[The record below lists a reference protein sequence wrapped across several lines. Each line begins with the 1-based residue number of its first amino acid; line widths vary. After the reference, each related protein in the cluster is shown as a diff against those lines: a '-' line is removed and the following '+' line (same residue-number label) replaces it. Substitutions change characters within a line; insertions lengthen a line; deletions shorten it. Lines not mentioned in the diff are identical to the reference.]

1 MLENPLRAA
10 LAETAAR
17 RQSAG
22 LAPGPVWSALR
33 RLTVAE
39 LLRPGA
45 AGRTD
50 LDGVLSAVCEAAR
63 AAARRRPGWFYAAWD
78 EAPCLAVRANLLT
91 AAICAALRGGAGAAR
106 RARRA
111 AGRNPPRRCAAVVP
125 GRRAR
130 ARNTGRFGPGLH
142 RRAAVPRYSA
152 RGRCSRLRS
161 GCRVC
166 LAARRLPRR
175 LPHCCWTGIRC
186 CTSFWGPGPPRRT
199 AKNRPFAKNERV
211 RNALLRKSF

>member
-91 AAICAALRGGAGAAR
+91 AAICAALRGVLVLPGARGVLRAETRPGGVLLWFQGGAPAPETQALWARLAQEGGGTAVFGAGAVFT
-106 RARRA
+106 
-111 AGRNPPRRCAAVVP
+111 AAV
-125 GRRAR
+125 RL
-130 ARNTGRFGPGLH
+130 PGLPGCAP
-142 RRAAVPRYSA
+142 AAAPAAALLLDRYSVLYQFL
-152 RGRCSRLRS
+152 GPW
-161 GCRVC
+161 
-166 LAARRLPRR
+166 AAAPD
-175 LPHCCWTGIRC
+175 G
-186 CTSFWGPGPPRRT
+186 
-199 AKNRPFAKNERV
+199 
-211 RNALLRKSF
+211 

>member
-63 AAARRRPGWFYAAWD
+63 AAARRRPGWLYAAWD
-78 EAPCLAVRANLLT
+78 AAPRLAVRANLLT
-91 AAICAALRGGAGAAR
+91 AAICAALRGVLALPGARGVLRAETRPGGVLLWFQGGAPAPETQALWARLAQEGGGTAVFGAGAVFT
-106 RARRA
+106 
-111 AGRNPPRRCAAVVP
+111 AAV
-125 GRRAR
+125 RL
-130 ARNTGRFGPGLH
+130 PGLPGCAP
-142 RRAAVPRYSA
+142 AAAPAAALLLDRYSVLYQFL
-152 RGRCSRLRS
+152 GPW
-161 GCRVC
+161 
-166 LAARRLPRR
+166 AAAPD
-175 LPHCCWTGIRC
+175 G
-186 CTSFWGPGPPRRT
+186 
-199 AKNRPFAKNERV
+199 
-211 RNALLRKSF
+211 

>member
-50 LDGVLSAVCEAAR
+50 LDGALGAVCEAAR

-91 AAICAALRGGAGAAR
+91 AAICAALRGVLALPGARGVLRAETRPGGVLLWFQGGAPAPETQALWARLAQEGGGTAVFGAGAVFT
-106 RARRA
+106 
-111 AGRNPPRRCAAVVP
+111 AAV
-125 GRRAR
+125 RL
-130 ARNTGRFGPGLH
+130 PGLPGCAP
-142 RRAAVPRYSA
+142 AAAPAAALLLDRYSVLYQFL
-152 RGRCSRLRS
+152 GPW
-161 GCRVC
+161 
-166 LAARRLPRR
+166 AAAPD
-175 LPHCCWTGIRC
+175 G
-186 CTSFWGPGPPRRT
+186 
-199 AKNRPFAKNERV
+199 
-211 RNALLRKSF
+211 

>member
-91 AAICAALRGGAGAAR
+91 AAICAALRGVLALPGARGVLRAETRPGGVLLWFQGGAPAPETQALWARLAQEGGGTAVFGAGAVFT
-106 RARRA
+106 
-111 AGRNPPRRCAAVVP
+111 AAV
-125 GRRAR
+125 RL
-130 ARNTGRFGPGLH
+130 PGLPGCSP
-142 RRAAVPRYSA
+142 AAAPAAALLLDRYSVLYQFL
-152 RGRCSRLRS
+152 GPW
-161 GCRVC
+161 
-166 LAARRLPRR
+166 AAAPD
-175 LPHCCWTGIRC
+175 G
-186 CTSFWGPGPPRRT
+186 
-199 AKNRPFAKNERV
+199 
-211 RNALLRKSF
+211 

>member
-91 AAICAALRGGAGAAR
+91 AAICAALRGVLALPGARGVLRAETRPGGVLLWFQGGASAPETQALWARLAQEGGGTAVFGAGAVFT
-106 RARRA
+106 
-111 AGRNPPRRCAAVVP
+111 AAV
-125 GRRAR
+125 RL
-130 ARNTGRFGPGLH
+130 PGLTGCAP
-142 RRAAVPRYSA
+142 AAAPAAALLLDRYSVLYQFL
-152 RGRCSRLRS
+152 GPW
-161 GCRVC
+161 
-166 LAARRLPRR
+166 AAAPD
-175 LPHCCWTGIRC
+175 G
-186 CTSFWGPGPPRRT
+186 
-199 AKNRPFAKNERV
+199 
-211 RNALLRKSF
+211 

>member
-91 AAICAALRGGAGAAR
+91 AAICAALRGVLAQPGARGVLRAETRPGGVLLWFQGGAPAPETQALWARLAQEGGGTAVFGAGAVFT
-106 RARRA
+106 
-111 AGRNPPRRCAAVVP
+111 AAV
-125 GRRAR
+125 RL
-130 ARNTGRFGPGLH
+130 PGLPGCAP
-142 RRAAVPRYSA
+142 AAAPAAALLLDRYSVLYQFL
-152 RGRCSRLRS
+152 GPW
-161 GCRVC
+161 
-166 LAARRLPRR
+166 AAAPD
-175 LPHCCWTGIRC
+175 G
-186 CTSFWGPGPPRRT
+186 
-199 AKNRPFAKNERV
+199 
-211 RNALLRKSF
+211 

>member
-33 RLTVAE
+33 RLTVSE

-91 AAICAALRGGAGAAR
+91 AAICAALRGVLALPGARGVLRAETRPGGVLLWFQGGAPAPETQALWARLAQEGGGTAVFGAGAVFT
-106 RARRA
+106 
-111 AGRNPPRRCAAVVP
+111 AAV
-125 GRRAR
+125 RL
-130 ARNTGRFGPGLH
+130 PGLPGCAP
-142 RRAAVPRYSA
+142 AAAPAAALLLDRYSVLYQFL
-152 RGRCSRLRS
+152 GPW
-161 GCRVC
+161 
-166 LAARRLPRR
+166 AAAPD
-175 LPHCCWTGIRC
+175 G
-186 CTSFWGPGPPRRT
+186 
-199 AKNRPFAKNERV
+199 
-211 RNALLRKSF
+211 

>member
-39 LLRPGA
+39 LLRPSA

-91 AAICAALRGGAGAAR
+91 AAICAALRGVLALPGARGVLRAETRPGGVLLWFQGGAPAPETQALWARLAQEGGGTAVFGAGAVFT
-106 RARRA
+106 
-111 AGRNPPRRCAAVVP
+111 AAV
-125 GRRAR
+125 RL
-130 ARNTGRFGPGLH
+130 PGLPGCAP
-142 RRAAVPRYSA
+142 AAAPAAALLLDRYSVLYQFL
-152 RGRCSRLRS
+152 GPW
-161 GCRVC
+161 
-166 LAARRLPRR
+166 AAAPD
-175 LPHCCWTGIRC
+175 G
-186 CTSFWGPGPPRRT
+186 
-199 AKNRPFAKNERV
+199 
-211 RNALLRKSF
+211 

>member
-91 AAICAALRGGAGAAR
+91 AAICAALRGVLALPGARGVLRAETRPGGVLLWFQGGAPAPETQALWARLAQEGGGTAVFGAGAVFT
-106 RARRA
+106 
-111 AGRNPPRRCAAVVP
+111 AAV
-125 GRRAR
+125 RL
-130 ARNTGRFGPGLH
+130 PGLPGCAP
-142 RRAAVPRYSA
+142 AAAPATALLLDRYSVLYQFL
-152 RGRCSRLRS
+152 GPW
-161 GCRVC
+161 
-166 LAARRLPRR
+166 AAAPD
-175 LPHCCWTGIRC
+175 G
-186 CTSFWGPGPPRRT
+186 
-199 AKNRPFAKNERV
+199 
-211 RNALLRKSF
+211 

>member
-63 AAARRRPGWFYAAWD
+63 AAVRRRPGWFYAAWD

-91 AAICAALRGGAGAAR
+91 AAICAALRGVLALPGARGVLRAETRPGGVLLWFQGGAPAPETQALWARLAQEGGGTAVFGAGAVFT
-106 RARRA
+106 
-111 AGRNPPRRCAAVVP
+111 AAV
-125 GRRAR
+125 RL
-130 ARNTGRFGPGLH
+130 PGLTGCAP
-142 RRAAVPRYSA
+142 AAAPAAALLLDRYSVLYQFL
-152 RGRCSRLRS
+152 GPW
-161 GCRVC
+161 
-166 LAARRLPRR
+166 AAAPD
-175 LPHCCWTGIRC
+175 G
-186 CTSFWGPGPPRRT
+186 
-199 AKNRPFAKNERV
+199 
-211 RNALLRKSF
+211 

>member
-91 AAICAALRGGAGAAR
+91 AAICAALRGVLALPGARGVLRAETRPGGVLLWFQGGAPAPETQALWARLAQEGGGTAVFGAGAVFT
-106 RARRA
+106 
-111 AGRNPPRRCAAVVP
+111 AAV
-125 GRRAR
+125 RL
-130 ARNTGRFGPGLH
+130 PGLPGCAP
-142 RRAAVPRYSA
+142 AAAPAAALLLDRYSMLYQFL
-152 RGRCSRLRS
+152 GPW
-161 GCRVC
+161 
-166 LAARRLPRR
+166 AAAPD
-175 LPHCCWTGIRC
+175 G
-186 CTSFWGPGPPRRT
+186 
-199 AKNRPFAKNERV
+199 
-211 RNALLRKSF
+211 

>member
-91 AAICAALRGGAGAAR
+91 AAICAALRGVLALPGARGVLRAETRPGGVLLWFQGGAPAPETQALWARLAQEGGGTAVFGAGAVFT
-106 RARRA
+106 
-111 AGRNPPRRCAAVVP
+111 AAV
-125 GRRAR
+125 RL
-130 ARNTGRFGPGLH
+130 PGLPGCAP
-142 RRAAVPRYSA
+142 AAAPAAALLLDRYSVLYQFL
-152 RGRCSRLRS
+152 GPW
-161 GCRVC
+161 
-166 LAARRLPRR
+166 AAAPD
-175 LPHCCWTGIRC
+175 G
-186 CTSFWGPGPPRRT
+186 
-199 AKNRPFAKNERV
+199 
-211 RNALLRKSF
+211 

>member
-39 LLRPGA
+39 LLRPGS

-78 EAPCLAVRANLLT
+78 EAPCLAIRANLLT
-91 AAICAALRGGAGAAR
+91 AAICAALRGVLALPGARGVLRAETRPGGVLLWFQGGAPAPETQALWARLAQEGGGTAVFGAGAVFT
-106 RARRA
+106 
-111 AGRNPPRRCAAVVP
+111 AAV
-125 GRRAR
+125 RL
-130 ARNTGRFGPGLH
+130 PGLPGCAP
-142 RRAAVPRYSA
+142 AAAPAAALLLDRYSVLYQFL
-152 RGRCSRLRS
+152 GPW
-161 GCRVC
+161 
-166 LAARRLPRR
+166 AAAPD
-175 LPHCCWTGIRC
+175 G
-186 CTSFWGPGPPRRT
+186 
-199 AKNRPFAKNERV
+199 
-211 RNALLRKSF
+211 